1 MYADGVLLRRWRQ
14 GEAAIP
20 GFLDDYAFFGQGL
33 LDLYEATFDRRYL
46 DSAIELADKMRELF
60 EDTEAGAFYSTAAG
74 DVSLVM
80 RIKEDYDGAE
90 PSGNSVAT
98 DVLLRLA
105 HMTGSEVYRT
115 SAEKTLHAFA
125 AKMGAQ
131 PSAMPQMLVALI
143 RHITPP
149 QQIVLAGDEII
160 PFLDA
165 LRTRFLPHHTLL
177 KSGDVPAAAN
187 MPLVDGRAAAYVC
200 ENFACR
206 MPTTNPAELF
216 A

>member
-1 MYADGVLLRRWRQ
+1 
-14 GEAAIP
+14 
-20 GFLDDYAFFGQGL
+20 
-33 LDLYEATFDRRYL
+33 
-46 DSAIELADKMRELF
+46 
-60 EDTEAGAFYSTAAG
+60 
-74 DVSLVM
+74 M

-90 PSGNSVAT
+90 PSGNSIAT

-105 HMTGSEVYRT
+105 HMTGSETYRT
-115 SAEKTLHAFA
+115 SAEKTLNAFA
-125 AKMGAQ
+125 SKMGAQ

-149 QQIVLAGDEII
+149 QQIVLAGDEIV

-177 KSGDVPAAAN
+177 KSGDVPAAAD
-187 MPLVDGRAAAYVC
+187 MPPVDGRAVAYLC

-206 MPTTNPAELF
+206 MPTTDPAQLF
-216 A
+216 T